1 MLSAALLLAAVLQTN
16 ATPSAGQIGAFY
28 FETSNES
35 QVWVD
40 LTPEISASVE
50 YRWLRTRLGLVP
62 VSREN
67 HHVNA
72 VFAVKF

>member
-1 MLSAALLLAAVLQTN
+1 LLRSDNRSAFSSV
-16 ATPSAGQIGAFY
+16 IF
-28 FETSNES
+28 
-35 QVWVD
+35 D

-67 HHVNA
+67 HHVDA